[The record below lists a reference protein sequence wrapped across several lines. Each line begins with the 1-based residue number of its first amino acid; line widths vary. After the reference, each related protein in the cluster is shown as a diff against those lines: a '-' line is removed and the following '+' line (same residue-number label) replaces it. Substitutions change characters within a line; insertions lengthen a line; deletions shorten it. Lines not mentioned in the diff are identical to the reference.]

1 MKFADR
7 VEVHAAPARVWEFLL
22 DPDRVVRCFP
32 EVDRL
37 ERLGPTTVR
46 ASVPVRVAFLTL
58 RVVVDVELVDQLPP
72 EHAAFR
78 LHATGPGSTV
88 DGQVSFT
95 LSASGAG
102 EEAAR
107 AAAVAAGAAVAGGA
121 AGGAEGTTL
130 AWAVDVEPTGM
141 AASVGPATIQRQ
153 AEPVLRRAID
163 CLRRSVE
170 TG

>member
-7 VEVHAAPARVWEFLL
+7 VEIHAPPARVWEFLL
-22 DPDRVVRCFP
+22 DPDRVARCFP

-37 ERLGPTTVR
+37 ERLGPTTAR

-58 RVVVDVELVDQLPP
+58 RVVVDVELVDQLAPQRA
-72 EHAAFR
+72 EFR
-78 LHATGPGSTV
+78 VHATGPGSTV
-88 DGQVSFT
+88 DGHVSFT
-95 LSASGAG
+95 LSPSGAG
-102 EEAAR
+102 VE
-107 AAAVAAGAAVAGGA
+107 VAGGDAGAAGPGG
-121 AGGAEGTTL
+121 GGDGTTL
-130 AWAVDVEPTGM
+130 AWVVDVVPTGM
-141 AASVGPATIQRQ
+141 AASVGPATVQRQ